1 VEVLIEEDLGGQLY
15 EGRAAHQAPEVDGAT
30 TVASPAPLAAGDMVG
45 ATVTGSEGVDLTAD
59 ALPAGPRRGQP
70 R

>member
-1 VEVLIEEDLGGQLY
+1 
-15 EGRAAHQAPEVDGAT
+15 VDGVT

-59 ALPAGPRRGQP
+59 ARPAGPQRGQP